1 MLKRYGRL
9 MIATSLVSLLPT
21 IAGLILWNR
30 LPEQVPIHFDFE
42 GNPDNYGSRA
52 FAVFFIP
59 LFLLAMQWLCLLIT
73 RTDPKRRN
81 VSPKVMTLVLWICP
95 LISVLVGVIM
105 YASALGA
112 QLALGR
118 IMPVLFGLLFVAIGN
133 YLPKCKQNYTV
144 GIKLP
149 WTLCVDH
156 RRHRAR
162 HHRAGRHEQ
171 LGIPH
176 DPVAGH
182 GSFRRRILVCAL
194 PQKMRMIRPGP
205 AMVVGSISNHP
216 LHIKLPLRHT
226 AHRRGSFS
234 MPFELT
240 GSTSRRIQKSSDPSA
255 RGCCWRHKRR
265 CARCGPSCPAHGRRA
280 SRCPPL
286 PSTSHSG

>member
-21 IAGLILWNR
+21 IAGLILWNH

-149 WTLCVDH
+149 WTLNDEENWNRTH
-156 RRHRAR
+156 RF
-162 HHRAGRHEQ
+162 AGYVWTIGGIVLAITGLAGMSNSAFLMILL
-171 LGIPH
+171 LGM
-176 DPVAGH
+176 VLSAGVY
-182 GSFRRRILVCAL
+182 SYVLYR
-194 PQKMRMIRPGP
+194 K
-205 AMVVGSISNHP
+205 
-216 LHIKLPLRHT
+216 K
-226 AHRRGSFS
+226 
-234 MPFELT
+234 
-240 GSTSRRIQKSSDPSA
+240 
-255 RGCCWRHKRR
+255 
-265 CARCGPSCPAHGRRA
+265 CG
-280 SRCPPL
+280 
-286 PSTSHSG
+286 